1 MSTPTVVLVHGAFAD
16 ASSYSP
22 VTSAL
27 LDAGQS
33 VLAVAVPNRSLLGD
47 AASVRAVIES
57 IDGPVLLVGHS
68 YGGAV
73 ITVAGDTDNVVG
85 LLYLAGYALAEGES
99 LAQLQG
105 AFEDSDLPA
114 ALVQRPFP
122 ASGDNVAGVDVT
134 VDPGRF
140 AAVVGADVDPK
151 LMAVLAVS
159 QRPLAAAAFTEPASV
174 AAWRSRPTWAVL
186 CTSDRA
192 INPQVQQ
199 FGYQRAGATVTEID
213 SSHLVMLSHPD
224 EIVALIETIVHAL
237 AR

>member
-1 MSTPTVVLVHGAFAD
+1 MSTPTAVLVHGAFAD

-27 LDAGQS
+27 LAKGLP

-57 IDGPVLLVGHS
+57 IDGPVLLIGHS

-73 ITVAGDTDNVVG
+73 ITVAGDAENVVG
-85 LLYLAGYALAEGES
+85 LLYLAGYALEEGES

-105 AFEDSDLPA
+105 GFPDSDLPA

-122 ASGDNVAGVDVT
+122 ATGDSSDGIDVT
-134 VDPGRF
+134 VDPDRF

-159 QRPLAAAAFTEPASV
+159 QRPLAAVAFSEAAPV
-174 AAWRSRPTWAVL
+174 AAWRSRPTWAVV
-186 CTSDRA
+186 CTSDTA
-192 INPQVQQ
+192 INPDVQR
-199 FGYQRAGATVTEID
+199 FGYQRAGATVIEID
-213 SSHLVMLSHPD
+213 SSHLVMLSRPD
-224 EIVALIETIVHAL
+224 DVVDLIESIVAVLT
-237 AR
+237 R